1 MKAEDTKTELIKLA
15 VNILGHNHS
24 HGHHHSH
31 ETQGKNLVYSILLN
45 LTITIAQVIGGI
57 LSGSLA
63 LISDALH
70 NFSDV
75 ISLGFSLIAHKL
87 SHKKATEDQTF
98 GYKRAE
104 LIAAFVN
111 ALVLI
116 VVALFLIYGAIER
129 FYNVHIIKPDLVIWM
144 SVLGIVVNGGSVLL
158 LQKDAE
164 HNINMKSAYLHL
176 LTDMMASVAVLIGG
190 LLMKYF
196 GWNWVD
202 GVLTILI
209 GIYLIVV
216 GYDLLKT
223 STKMLMLF
231 TPEHI
236 DIKEIVYEVDKIS
249 NGGKLHHIH
258 VWHLN
263 DDELHLEAHLDCSE
277 DIKLSE
283 FDELLHKIEAVLLE
297 KFHINH
303 INIQPEFKKED
314 PKDIIVQD

>member
-1 MKAEDTKTELIKLA
+1 
-15 VNILGHNHS
+15 V
-24 HGHHHSH
+24 
-31 ETQGKNLVYSILLN
+31 QGKNLVYSILLN
-45 LTITIAQVIGGI
+45 LVITIAQIVGGI
-57 LSGSLA
+57 ISGSLA

-75 ISLGFSLIAHKL
+75 LSLGFSLIAHKL
-87 SHKKATEDQTF
+87 SQKKATENQTF

-111 ALVLI
+111 ASTLI
-116 VVALFLIYGAIER
+116 IVAFILIYGAIER
-129 FYNVHIIKPDLVIWM
+129 FFNPKIIESGLVIWLAI
-144 SVLGIVVNGGSVLL
+144 LGIIVNGGSVLL

-164 HNINMKSAYLHL
+164 NNINMKSAYLHL
-176 LTDMMASVAVLIGG
+176 LTDMMASVAVLVGG
-190 LLMKYF
+190 LLMKFF
-196 GWNWVD
+196 GWFWVD
-202 GVLTILI
+202 SVMTILI

-236 DIKEIVYEVDKIS
+236 DIKEIVEEVEKIP
-249 NGGKLHHIH
+249 GAGKLHHIH

-263 DDELHLEAHLDCSE
+263 DDELHLEAHLDCTE
-277 DIKLSE
+277 DIKISE
-283 FDELLHKIEAVLLE
+283 FDDLLHKIEAVLLE

-314 PKDIIVQD
+314 SKETIVQD

>member
-1 MKAEDTKTELIKLA
+1 M
-15 VNILGHNHS
+15 GHNHS
-24 HGHHHSH
+24 HSHHHH
-31 ETQGKNLVYSILLN
+31 EVKGKNLVFSIILN
-45 LTITIAQVIGGI
+45 LTITIAQLIGGI
-57 LSGSLA
+57 ISGSLA

-75 ISLGFSLIAHKL
+75 LSLGFSFIAHKL
-87 SHKKATEDQTF
+87 SRKKATENQTF

-111 ALVLI
+111 ALALI
-116 VVALFLIYGAIER
+116 VVALFLMYGAIDR
-129 FYNVHIIKPDLVIWM
+129 FYNIHIIKPDLVIWL
-144 SVLGIVVNGGSVLL
+144 SILGIVVNGGSVLL

-176 LTDMMASVAVLIGG
+176 LTDMMASVAVLVAG

-196 GWNWVD
+196 GWFWVD
-202 GVLTILI
+202 SVLTILI

-223 STKMLMLF
+223 ATKMLMLF
-231 TPEHI
+231 TPDEI
-236 DIKEIVYEVDKIS
+236 SIKEIIEEVEKIP
-249 NGGKLHHIH
+249 NAGTLHHIH
-258 VWHLN
+258 VWNLN
-263 DDELHLEAHLDCSE
+263 DDELHLEAHLDCTA
-277 DIKLSE
+277 DIKISE
-283 FDELLHKIEAVLLE
+283 FDTILHKIEAVLLE

-314 PKDIIVQD
+314 SKETIVQD